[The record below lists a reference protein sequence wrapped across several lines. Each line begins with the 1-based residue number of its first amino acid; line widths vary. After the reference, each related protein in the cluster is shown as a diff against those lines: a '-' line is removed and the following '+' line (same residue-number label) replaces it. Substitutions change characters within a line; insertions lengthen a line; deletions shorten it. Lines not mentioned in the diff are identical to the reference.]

1 MTPPTASVLPPAVEQ
16 RSTEMYLQSHIQA
29 RELAVERRAEAERE
43 RRRQLLDRAVRLSLM
58 AERAAYDARRVLAR
72 L

>member
-1 MTPPTASVLPPAVEQ
+1 MTPPTAAVLPPEVE
-16 RSTEMYLQSHIQA
+16 RSTEMYVQSHLSA
-29 RELAVERRAEAERE
+29 REIAMVRRAEAERE
-43 RRRQLLDRAVRLSLM
+43 RRGQLLSRAVRLGLR

>member
-1 MTPPTASVLPPAVEQ
+1 MTPPTATVLPSEVE
-16 RSTEMYLQSHIQA
+16 RSTEMYRKS
-29 RELAVERRAEAERE
+29 RAEIERE
-43 RRRQLLDRAVRLSLM
+43 RRGQLVSRAVRLSLM